1 MGQAGW
7 ASLDQA
13 VGDHVVGLR
22 EQPGPGVAGPRRQAD
37 RAWGDRAT
45 TSRVSIGE
53 CRGLE
58 FLEVRPLQAFQRFPN

>member
-1 MGQAGW
+1 MGW
-7 ASLDQA
+7 ARLAGRSTLDQA
-13 VGDHVVGLR
+13 GGDHMVALR

-45 TSRVSIGE
+45 TSRVSIGK

-58 FLEVRPLQAFQRFPN
+58 FLEVRPLQAFQ